1 MIIDLHTHT
10 MYSYD
15 AENKPVSAHVQAAVQ
30 RHVDVLGFT
39 EHVDFFRGELLQESD
54 FSGGTVD
61 FQGYRREIEPFR
73 RGRVI
78 PSDLTAQQKEIEACR
93 ETYGRKIT
101 LRAGVEM
108 GQPHAAPELADALLE
123 TYAFDYVIGSIHQ
136 LSNDMDMYFLRY
148 ENIHPDDFWKAY
160 FEQMHH
166 MLEYGKFHI
175 LGHIDYPLRVMK
187 LPHNRPSLRGYMDYV
202 DEVLREIRDKGI
214 ALESNTKG
222 MFGWQQQP
230 GPEDFILQRYHELGG
245 ELITVGSDSHG
256 LETIARGIP
265 EALERIRQAGFRYVT
280 DFADGTPIQHGI

>member
-1 MIIDLHTHT
+1 MILDLHTHT

-15 AENKPVSAHVQAAVQ
+15 AEKKPVSAHVKSAVEK
-30 RHVDVLGFT
+30 HVEVLGFT
-39 EHVDFFRGELLQESD
+39 EHVDFFRRESVQESD
-54 FSGGTVD
+54 FLAGTVD
-61 FQGYRREIEPFR
+61 FEGYHNEIEPFR
-73 RGRVI
+73 SGRAI
-78 PSDLTAQQKEIEACR
+78 LADLTAQQKDIAACR
-93 ETYGRKIT
+93 EAYQGNIT

-123 TYAFDYVIGSIHQ
+123 KYAFDYVIGSIHQ

-148 ENIHPDDFWKAY
+148 ENIHPDDFWKEY
-160 FEQMHH
+160 FDQMHR
-166 MLEYGKFHI
+166 MLQYGKFHI

-202 DEVLREIRDKGI
+202 DAVLREIVDRGI

-245 ELITVGSDSHG
+245 EMITVGSDSHAP
-256 LETIARGIP
+256 ETIARGIP
-265 EALERIRQAGFRYVT
+265 EAVERIRQAGFRYVT
-280 DFADGTPIQHGI
+280 DFADGTPIQHAI